1 MNTALYSLFEI
12 RRNGLLVLEG
22 VNLYVFIA
30 IASLLIIGAYLLG
43 SVNFAIYIS
52 KAAYHKDIRDY
63 GSKNAGMTN
72 MMRTFGTKA
81 AAMVLLGDI
90 MKAVISVTLSMLICG
105 IDVAYIA
112 GIACMIGHCF
122 PVFYKFRGGKGFA
135 TAAGMV
141 LAAEPLVFLICL
153 IIFVLIVVATKF
165 ISAGSI
171 MAALFFPLVLS
182 MIYRGIGG
190 ISLIMAICAV
200 FLAFFILFNHRA
212 NIARILKGEE
222 KKFRFK
228 KSVPTDAEKEASKGA
243 DEDENASDNSSEGSN

>member
-1 MNTALYSLFEI
+1 MNTVLYSLQEI
-12 RRNGLLVLEG
+12 RRNGLLVLG
-22 VNLYVFIA
+22 DGCNIYLFIA
-30 IASLLIIGAYLLG
+30 VAALLVIGAYLLG

-90 MKAVISVTLSMLICG
+90 MKAVISVTVSMLICG
-105 IDVAYIA
+105 IDIAYIA
-112 GIACMIGHCF
+112 GIFCIIGHCF

-153 IIFVLIVVATKF
+153 IIFVLIVATTKF

-171 MAALFFPLVLS
+171 MAAPFFPLLS
-182 MIYRGIGG
+182 G
-190 ISLIMAICAV
+190 
-200 FLAFFILFNHRA
+200 NH
-212 NIARILKGEE
+212 
-222 KKFRFK
+222 
-228 KSVPTDAEKEASKGA
+228 
-243 DEDENASDNSSEGSN
+243 

>member
-1 MNTALYSLFEI
+1 MNTVLYSLQEI
-12 RRNGLLVLEG
+12 RRNGLLVLG
-22 VNLYVFIA
+22 DGCNIYLFIA
-30 IASLLIIGAYLLG
+30 VAALLVIGAYLLG

-90 MKAVISVTLSMLICG
+90 MKAVISVTVSMLICG
-105 IDVAYIA
+105 IDIAYIA
-112 GIACMIGHCF
+112 GIFCIIGHCF

-153 IIFVLIVVATKF
+153 IIFVLIVATTKF

-182 MIYRGIGG
+182 MIYRGVGG
-190 ISLIMAICAV
+190 ISLIMAICSV
-200 FLAFFILFNHRA
+200 FLALFILFNHRT

-228 KSVPTDAEKEASKGA
+228 KSVPTDAEKEALKEKNDTDSSKK
-243 DEDENASDNSSEGSN
+243 D